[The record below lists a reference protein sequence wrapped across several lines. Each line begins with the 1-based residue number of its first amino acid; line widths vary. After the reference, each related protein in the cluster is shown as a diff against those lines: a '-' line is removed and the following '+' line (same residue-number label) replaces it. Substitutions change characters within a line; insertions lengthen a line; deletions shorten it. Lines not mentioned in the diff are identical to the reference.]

1 MLNSD
6 AERKKSFEGENSIG
20 NNIGPFFGNSA
31 VLVFR

>member
-6 AERKKSFEGENSIG
+6 AERKKSFEGKNPIG
-20 NNIGPFFGNSA
+20 NYTGPFFGNSA